1 MAPLS
6 CHFPLQLLGELVL
19 APLSCFCNTLSG
31 KADHLR
37 QSTQLSRVRRNVCQW
52 SGSEVSS
59 LVSACS
65 CSTLLTTPSS
75 APSRLPLEHTGLGC
89 RAVRMHAGEKL
100 NFSDKVTKWRFTAFT
115 CKDICEMSTRKFSS
129 IVHFRHAKNFLD
141 DSSGRSPWMTA
152 VVIHDEP
159 WKHHRLA
166 KLWSLWLALELA
178 TLEHVL
184 FGADVNASRAHHA
197 HSKR

>member
-1 MAPLS
+1 
-6 CHFPLQLLGELVL
+6 
-19 APLSCFCNTLSG
+19 
-31 KADHLR
+31 
-37 QSTQLSRVRRNVCQW
+37 
-52 SGSEVSS
+52 
-59 LVSACS
+59 
-65 CSTLLTTPSS
+65 
-75 APSRLPLEHTGLGC
+75 
-89 RAVRMHAGEKL
+89 
-100 NFSDKVTKWRFTAFT
+100 
-115 CKDICEMSTRKFSS
+115 MSTRKFSS

-159 WKHHRLA
+159 WKHHRHA